1 MPDFGLY
8 HAALICDAA
17 LPGQWMPQDEKAY
30 ALVFRQPGQ
39 EEANVEAQ
47 LETMVL
53 VRLREV
59 LPHPVKDEWAHALF
73 EQGTEKGLIDRLKT
87 DGDCLAGACIHLEK
101 DWTTI
106 LNDLLVEAVLTV

>member
-1 MPDFGLY
+1 
-8 HAALICDAA
+8 
-17 LPGQWMPQDEKAY
+17 
-30 ALVFRQPGQ
+30 
-39 EEANVEAQ
+39 
-47 LETMVL
+47 MVL